1 MLKRV
6 NLVKEEIWSIFFFP
20 LFFFDVLQNNVDNV
34 LYMDICLRFLHISWI
49 FIRVACFYGNLNEL
63 YHFIMS

>member
-6 NLVKEEIWSIFFFP
+6 ILVKEEILSIFIFP
-20 LFFFDVLQNNVDNV
+20 LFFFDVLHNNVGNV
-34 LYMDICLRFLHISWI
+34 LHMDICLLFLRICWI